1 MEEKICL
8 KSMPLDKLESYLA
21 SIGQPKYRA
30 SQIFK
35 WLSRGVLSFDE
46 RTERQAGE
54 RDIYKPRG
62 DCLQAGFGRGRH
74 DKISL

>member
-46 RTERQAGE
+46 MTDISKGL
-54 RDIYKPRG
+54 RDRLEKETFINRVEIVSKDR
-62 DCLQAGFGRGRH
+62 
-74 DKISL
+74 KSVV